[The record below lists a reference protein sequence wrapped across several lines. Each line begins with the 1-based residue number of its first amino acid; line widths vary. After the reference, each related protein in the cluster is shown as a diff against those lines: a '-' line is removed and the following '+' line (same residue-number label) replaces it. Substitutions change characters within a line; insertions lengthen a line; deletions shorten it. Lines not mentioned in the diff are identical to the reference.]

1 MPPQTKFTPEVI
13 LAQAFEVVRQEGL
26 DALSAR
32 RIAQELN
39 CSTQPVYN
47 TFASMQ
53 ELQDVVIEKAKEY
66 ALAYLSQEADATA
79 PFLSFGLRY
88 FRFAQEEKPLFK
100 LLFLEGQIGISLE
113 NLGQPFRSLLAGMKG
128 DPNLQG
134 LSEESLKRI
143 GTNMWVYLHGLTTL
157 TYKSSQ
163 ETATQLV
170 REQLLQMGRTL
181 IEWERKQFI

>member
-1 MPPQTKFTPEVI
+1 MPPKIKFTPETI
-13 LAQAFEVVRQEGL
+13 LEQAFEVVRQEGL
-26 DALSAR
+26 EALSAR
-32 RIAQELN
+32 RIGHELN

-47 TFASMQ
+47 SFASMP
-53 ELQDVVIEKAKEY
+53 ELQDAAIEKAREY
-66 ALAYLSQEADATA
+66 ALAYLSQDTDATA

-88 FRFAQEEKPLFK
+88 FQFAQEEKPLFK
-100 LLFLEGQIGISLE
+100 LLFLDGEFGVSLE
-113 NLGQPFRSLLAGMKG
+113 NLGQPFRSLLAELKE

-163 ETATQLV
+163 ETATQFV
-170 REQLLQMGRTL
+170 REQLLQMGKTL
-181 IEWERKQFI
+181 IEWERNQ